1 MKAYRNKSSCV
12 QAGVTLIEMMIVFA
26 MVAILVSVALPGF
39 RQQILDAR
47 RSDAQELLL
56 ASASR
61 LERCFTLTGS
71 YNGPCNLRTVSREGY
86 YTLNA
91 ERTDLTYT
99 LSAVPNASGVQAGD
113 TSCATLV
120 LDHIG
125 RKSATGPLDDDCW
138 I

>member
-1 MKAYRNKSSCV
+1 ME
-12 QAGVTLIEMMIVFA
+12 LMIVFA

-39 RQQILDAR
+39 RQQILDTR
-47 RSDAQELLL
+47 RSDAQQLLL
-56 ASASR
+56 ATASR

-71 YNGPCNLRTVSREGY
+71 YDGPCTLRTVSREGFY
-86 YTLNA
+86 SLNA
-91 ERTDLTYT
+91 ERTDLTYI
-99 LSAVPNASGVQAGD
+99 LSAVPNASGGQTRD
-113 TSCATLV
+113 TDCATLV

>member
-1 MKAYRNKSSCV
+1 MKACRNKSTGD
-12 QAGVTLIEMMIVFA
+12 QAGVTLVELMIVFA

-39 RQQILDAR
+39 RQQILDTR
-47 RSDAQELLL
+47 RSDAQQLLL
-56 ASASR
+56 ANASR

-71 YNGPCNLRTVSREGY
+71 YDGPCTLRTVSREGY
-86 YTLNA
+86 YSLNA
-91 ERTDLTYT
+91 ERTDLTYI
-99 LSAVPNASGVQAGD
+99 LSAVPNASGGQAAD
-113 TSCATLV
+113 TNCATLV